1 MVERAESDKKRTF
14 TWLRAVDKEDDVWYD
29 EKKSRNGR
37 KETTMARTMEELKMI
52 IGENLVR
59 LRRGVGMTQLQLADK
74 LGYTDK
80 AVSKWECGDAVPDV
94 WVLTRVA
101 QEFNVTVDYLLSP
114 HKEPTEETVQRMPR
128 RRAIIT
134 ILAALL
140 VWLIATVAFV
150 VSSIAAPALEH
161 MWLLFIYAIPISA
174 LVIFILSC
182 VWGHL
187 IPHYIFLSVMLW
199 GAILS
204 VFLSFTIFLPLRSIW
219 MVFLIGIPGQTIIV
233 LWPAIT
239 RRRRK

>member
-1 MVERAESDKKRTF
+1 
-14 TWLRAVDKEDDVWYD
+14 
-29 EKKSRNGR
+29 
-37 KETTMARTMEELKMI
+37 MARTMEELKTV

-59 LRRGVGMTQLQLADK
+59 LRRGAGMTQTQLADK

-101 QEFNVTVDYLLSP
+101 QEFGVTVDYLLTP
-114 HKEPTEETVQRMPR
+114 HAEPIEEPIQRMPR

-134 ILAALL
+134 VLAALL

-150 VSSIAAPALEH
+150 ILSIVAPSFTYA
-161 MWLLFIYAIPISA
+161 WLLFIYAIPLSA
-174 LVIFILSC
+174 LVIFVLSC

-199 GAILS
+199 GTILS
-204 VFLSFTIFLPLRSIW
+204 IFLSFTFLLPVRSIW
-219 MVFLIGIPGQTIIV
+219 MVFLIGIPGQTIII
-233 LWPAIT
+233 LWPAI
-239 RRRRK
+239 RRRRHK

>member
-1 MVERAESDKKRTF
+1 
-14 TWLRAVDKEDDVWYD
+14 
-29 EKKSRNGR
+29 
-37 KETTMARTMEELKMI
+37 MARTMEELKTL
-52 IGENLVR
+52 IGVNLVR
-59 LRRGVGMTQLQLADK
+59 LRRRAGMTQTQLAEK

-80 AVSKWECGDAVPDV
+80 AVSKWECGDAVPDI

-101 QEFNVTVDYLLSP
+101 EEFGVTVDDLLTP
-114 HKEPTEETVQRMPR
+114 HTEPTEEPIQRMPR

-134 ILAALL
+134 VLAALL

-150 VSSIAAPALEH
+150 ILSIVVPAFDDA
-161 MWLLFIYAIPISA
+161 WLLFIYAIPLSA

-187 IPHYIFLSVMLW
+187 IPHYIFLSVLLW
-199 GAILS
+199 GTILS
-204 VFLSFTIFLPLRSIW
+204 VFLSFTFLLPVRSIW

-233 LWPAIT
+233 LWPAIR

>member
-1 MVERAESDKKRTF
+1 
-14 TWLRAVDKEDDVWYD
+14 
-29 EKKSRNGR
+29 
-37 KETTMARTMEELKMI
+37 MARTMEELKTL

-59 LRRGVGMTQLQLADK
+59 LRRGAGMTQTQLAEK

-80 AVSKWECGDAVPDV
+80 AVSKWECGDAVPDI

-101 QEFNVTVDYLLSP
+101 EEFGVTVDDLLTP
-114 HKEPTEETVQRMPR
+114 HPEPTEEPIQRMPR

-134 ILAALL
+134 VLAALL

-150 VSSIAAPALEH
+150 ILSIVVPSFDDT
-161 MWLLFIYAIPISA
+161 WLLCIYAIPISA

-187 IPHYIFLSVMLW
+187 IPHYIFLSVLLW
-199 GAILS
+199 GTILS
-204 VFLSFTIFLPLRSIW
+204 VFLSFTLLLPVRSIW
-219 MVFLIGIPGQTIIV
+219 MVFLIGIPGQIIII
-233 LWPAIT
+233 LWPAIR

>member
-1 MVERAESDKKRTF
+1 
-14 TWLRAVDKEDDVWYD
+14 
-29 EKKSRNGR
+29 
-37 KETTMARTMEELKMI
+37 MARTMEELKTL
-52 IGENLVR
+52 IGVNLVR
-59 LRRGVGMTQLQLADK
+59 LRRRAGMTQTQLAEK

-80 AVSKWECGDAVPDV
+80 AVSKWECGDAVPDI

-101 QEFNVTVDYLLSP
+101 EEFGVTVDDLLTP
-114 HKEPTEETVQRMPR
+114 HTEPTEEPIQRMPR

-134 ILAALL
+134 VLAALL

-150 VSSIAAPALEH
+150 ILSIVTPAFDDA
-161 MWLLFIYAIPISA
+161 WLLFIYAIPLSA

-187 IPHYIFLSVMLW
+187 IPHYIFLSVLLW
-199 GAILS
+199 GTILS
-204 VFLSFTIFLPLRSIW
+204 VFLSFTFLLPVRSIW

-233 LWPAIT
+233 LWPAIR